1 MYEGAR
7 PEGSA
12 EWSRMNELAPR
23 GLTLTLTL
31 ISVSLRTIHG
41 CSGEAAEDHDV
52 G

>member
-1 MYEGAR
+1 MYEGVR

-12 EWSRMNELAPR
+12 EWSRTNELAPL
-23 GLTLTLTL
+23 GLTLALTL

-41 CSGEAAEDHDV
+41 CSGEAEDHDV